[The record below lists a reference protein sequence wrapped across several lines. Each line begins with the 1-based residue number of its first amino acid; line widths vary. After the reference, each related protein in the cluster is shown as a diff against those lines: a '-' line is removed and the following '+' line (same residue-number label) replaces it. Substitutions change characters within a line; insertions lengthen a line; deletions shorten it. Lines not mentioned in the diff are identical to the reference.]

1 MTQGLGRSSLPLN
14 AYLPMQPIRG
24 GRRTVAVVSDVTHL
38 DIGESCDN
46 GPCLHGSLLDFD
58 EYGFRTAVG
67 AFEYGL
73 YAW

>member
-1 MTQGLGRSSLPLN
+1 M
-14 AYLPMQPIRG
+14 
-24 GRRTVAVVSDVTHL
+24 VVVVSDVTHL

-67 AFEYGL
+67 AFGYGL